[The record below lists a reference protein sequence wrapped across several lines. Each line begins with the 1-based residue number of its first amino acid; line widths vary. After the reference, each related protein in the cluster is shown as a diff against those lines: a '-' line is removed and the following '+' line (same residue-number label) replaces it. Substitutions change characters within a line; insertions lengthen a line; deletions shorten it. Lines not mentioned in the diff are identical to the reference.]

1 VPSNARGTDE
11 VRREISTERQ
21 QLVAAVTDLRTDVR
35 SAARKIPAIAGGAL
49 ATGLALAAVV
59 AAAKRHRSGD

>member
-1 VPSNARGTDE
+1 VSNQGRGTEE
-11 VRREISTERQ
+11 VRRDISTERK
-21 QLVAAVTDLRTDVR
+21 QLVDAVADLRTDVR
-35 SAARKIPAIAGGAL
+35 SAARKIPVIAGGAL